1 MAEYKDNVTV
11 TGETFNGTRFEHK
24 LYYQN
29 GASKEDVLNALRA
42 REPSAQ
48 RASVKIVQG
57 ETNEQ
62 AVARQKEADKAILE
76 PVRQHQ

>member
-1 MAEYKDNVTV
+1 VAEYKDNVTV
-11 TGETFNGTRFEHK
+11 TAKRLTGTPSWLSSIPERREQGRRLNASGTRAE
-24 LYYQN
+24 
-29 GASKEDVLNALRA
+29 R
-42 REPSAQ
+42 Q

-62 AVARQKEADKAILE
+62 AAGRQKEADKAIRE